1 VLATKTNIIIRLSFM
16 EAKWGYINM
25 VLLSTSLGTRKS
37 CHFLNVT
44 ACSVVIGLSTQQLRG
59 EASLV

>member
-1 VLATKTNIIIRLSFM
+1 M